1 MLKTQQKQQ
10 EILVSIYWDLQNV
23 FLNQELVN
31 LLLAFVKSQ
40 GQIFDKKVY
49 YNSLVLHQAA
59 EKKNLQNL
67 GFSCIDV
74 PCVLKNS
81 ADNQIKS
88 DLIDD
93 VNKHQSPNIVIL
105 VSGDGDFANS
115 VSVLRQLG
123 KKVIVIARKGNL
135 KKQLKELADETF
147 FVDDLCELPVNTNQT
162 EINYVDVCVNYNEA
176 LDLLIEAIK
185 RASSQGKCARFSY
198 IDNLMRQF
206 CKNYQG
212 ISSIRTPD
220 GKKFKSF
227 SCFIDAAV
235 KDGKVR
241 RQNQELFLIEL
252 DELAA

>member
-40 GQIFDKKVY
+40 GQIVDKKVY

-93 VNKHQSPNIVIL
+93 VHKHQSPNIVIL

-123 KKVIVIARKGNL
+123 
-135 KKQLKELADETF
+135 
-147 FVDDLCELPVNTNQT
+147 
-162 EINYVDVCVNYNEA
+162 
-176 LDLLIEAIK
+176 
-185 RASSQGKCARFSY
+185 
-198 IDNLMRQF
+198 
-206 CKNYQG
+206 
-212 ISSIRTPD
+212 
-220 GKKFKSF
+220 
-227 SCFIDAAV
+227 
-235 KDGKVR
+235 
-241 RQNQELFLIEL
+241 
-252 DELAA
+252 

>member
-10 EILVSIYWDLQNV
+10 KLLVSIYWDLQNV
-23 FLNQELVN
+23 FLSQEQMN
-31 LLLAFVKSQ
+31 LLLAFVESK

-49 YNSLVLHQAA
+49 YNSLCLHQAA

-93 VNKHQSPNIVIL
+93 VYKHQSPNIVTL

-115 VSVLRQLG
+115 VYVLRQLG
-123 KKVIVIARKGNL
+123 KKVIVMARKGNL

-147 FVDDLCELPVNTNQT
+147 FVDDLCDLPVNTNQT

-185 RASSQGKCARFSY
+185 TASIQGKCARFSY

-206 CKNYQG
+206 CNNYQG

-220 GKKFKSF
+220 GKKFKIF

-235 KDGKVR
+235 KDGRVR

-252 DELAA
+252 DKLAA

>member
-40 GQIFDKKVY
+40 GQIVDKKVY

-93 VNKHQSPNIVIL
+93 VHKHQSPNIVIL

-123 KKVIVIARKGNL
+123 KKVIVRG
-135 KKQLKELADETF
+135 D
-147 FVDDLCELPVNTNQT
+147 
-162 EINYVDVCVNYNEA
+162 
-176 LDLLIEAIK
+176 
-185 RASSQGKCARFSY
+185 S
-198 IDNLMRQF
+198 
-206 CKNYQG
+206 
-212 ISSIRTPD
+212 
-220 GKKFKSF
+220 
-227 SCFIDAAV
+227 
-235 KDGKVR
+235 
-241 RQNQELFLIEL
+241 
-252 DELAA
+252 